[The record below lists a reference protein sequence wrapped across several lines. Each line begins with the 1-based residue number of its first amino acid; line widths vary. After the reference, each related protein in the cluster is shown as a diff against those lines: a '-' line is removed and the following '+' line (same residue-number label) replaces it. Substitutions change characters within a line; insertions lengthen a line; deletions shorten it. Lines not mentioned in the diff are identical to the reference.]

1 MVSSV
6 DVPES
11 PAAGLTADDAA
22 LIAQGAALDAEAAPQ
37 PIDAQGAPI
46 APTDYGTEAAMLVST
61 LVLIA
66 GPFFP
71 SIPKIWTDAK
81 QKAVAAA
88 AAPVLEKY
96 GFTMGDFMGAW
107 KEEITLLVV
116 AGPLV
121 LETIDGVKADR
132 AAGKNTSPRSRESSA
147 QAAEGEGAASFNL
160 SATTA

>member
-1 MVSSV
+1 MVSRV
-6 DVPES
+6 EVPES

-22 LIAQGAALDAEAAPQ
+22 LIAQGAAIDAEAAPQ

-66 GPFFP
+66 APFFP

-96 GFTMGDFMGAW
+96 GFTLGDFMGAW

-132 AAGKNTSPRSRESSA
+132 AAAKAGAKPTPTA
-147 QAAEGEGAASFNL
+147 AAESGRHTGFDEN
-160 SATTA
+160 